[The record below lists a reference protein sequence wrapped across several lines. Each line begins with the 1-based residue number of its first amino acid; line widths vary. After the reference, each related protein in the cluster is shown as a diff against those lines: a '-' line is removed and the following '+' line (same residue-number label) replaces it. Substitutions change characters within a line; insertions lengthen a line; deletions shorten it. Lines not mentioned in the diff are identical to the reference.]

1 MHFSLTAIETNGVL
15 FLDPNGDIPVTIET
29 NIDDAGNK
37 TASIVYHGTV
47 QGFAIYDSTGT
58 TVVSIMPAGLGY
70 EDNQQLMQSLSNITA
85 CM

>member
-1 MHFSLTAIETNGVL
+1 MHFSLTAIETNGIL
-15 FLDPNGDIPVTIET
+15 FLDPQGDIPVSIDT

-37 TASIVYHGTV
+37 TASIIYNGVV

-58 TVVSIMPAGLGY
+58 TVVSVMPAGLGY
-70 EDNQQLMQSLSNITA
+70 EDNQQLMQSLSNIVA